1 MPNDQ
6 RNPVGV
12 TMRPDFLRF
21 VHDRILRGEEV
32 EAAFLDV
39 PVFADPR
46 LPDNFRV
53 FYTWDEFLAAVRQPV
68 ISGETLR
75 FVHSRGGLG
84 GIEPG
89 GLADNPTRPKA

>member
-1 MPNDQ
+1 
-6 RNPVGV
+6 
-12 TMRPDFLRF
+12 MRPDFLRF

-32 EAAFLDV
+32 EEPFLDV

-46 LPDNFRV
+46 LRENFRV

-75 FVHSRGGLG
+75 LVCSRGGLA

-89 GLADNPTRPKA
+89 RLADNPTEPNP